1 MSVFPLLLAVAFG
14 SEPPPFPEPF
24 PAVEGQCEEASPLE
38 GYPCRAVAV
47 PTSQVADFLA
57 WKTYGEEVA
66 ALYKIDVQACES
78 RSAVLEQDLAAAQN
92 PALTDQPGFNRWVGR
107 GEGIALGIG
116 VSAVAWIALTWDK

>member
-1 MSVFPLLLAVAFG
+1 MIVFPLLVGALLA

-57 WKTYGEEVA
+57 WKTYGEEVS
-66 ALYKIDVQACES
+66 ALYALDVQGCE
-78 RSAVLEQDLAAAQN
+78 AHTLVLEKTLAAAQN

-116 VSAVAWIALTWDK
+116 ISAVAWIALTWDK